1 MSRHLGTWKVPGSSN
16 TPTLSHKKHFE
27 FSSPDPPNVPLGF
40 LHVLPA
46 GAWCCVSPSALYTH
60 DSQKLGIAE
69 LTDSS
74 SGQPVNICSPD
85 KMPGL
90 QTQLRGGLGLSD
102 SYSFACCL
110 FFKIKFIFL
119 NFHLCV
125 WARVSVCMP
134 EEAKN
139 RASGLESESQASM
152 SLPCQPICVLR
163 RELRTSRRA
172 ARVESFLQVH
182 QMVLYSLANF

>member
-1 MSRHLGTWKVPGSSN
+1 MTDASWTRSFSAASQVYGGWWSPDLSWAITMSRHLGTWKVPGSSN

-74 SGQPVNICSPD
+74 FGQPVNICSPD

-90 QTQLRGGLGLSD
+90 QTQLRGGLGLID

-110 FFKIKFIFL
+110 FFKIKFIFQI
-119 NFHLCV
+119 FIYVYGPVSLC
-125 WARVSVCMP
+125 ACQRRPKTESV
-134 EEAKN
+134 A
-139 RASGLESESQASM
+139 
-152 SLPCQPICVLR
+152 
-163 RELRTSRRA
+163 
-172 ARVESFLQVH
+172 
-182 QMVLYSLANF
+182 